1 MRKKS
6 TKGECTEKKEA
17 YIYKY
22 AIEASATMSSCEV
35 IGLVV
40 SAVTSWRDLVEESI
54 AWAMESQQ
62 DLTVIFIDFEKA
74 FDWVN

>member
-1 MRKKS
+1 
-6 TKGECTEKKEA
+6 
-17 YIYKY
+17 
-22 AIEASATMSSCEV
+22 MSSCEV